1 MRNFNILIKSTL
13 WIYLKLN
20 LIQVIAAWKAVQSEA
35 IVTGDEVLGE
45 DY

>member
-20 LIQVIAAWKAVQSEA
+20 LIQVITTWKAVQSEV
-35 IVTGDEVLGE
+35 IVIGDEALGE